1 MPRLQGQVRPA
12 VTATGYGI
20 ALAIILGLL
29 AKVQAE
35 ELSRLTAVEGSRVEE
50 NDIEGL
56 RQKVRALET
65 SLAKLEGGPRAGADD
80 PVHSTVF
87 RQPDEPTAPSVALA
101 SFAEPFTL
109 GSSTIDVGG
118 YVKADLIHDFNAIGS
133 TDTFDPTTIPTD
145 GRPGQNTRLHAR
157 QTRLNLDFRPDQDC
171 NDLQLFVEG
180 DFFGEGNSF
189 RLRHGYLR
197 AGRLLAGQTWSTFMD
212 ESILPAT
219 LDFESPRSSLLDRRA
234 MLRWTQ
240 AVTHCLS
247 VAVALEDPQP
257 TLDLAIAPAGG
268 DVERLGPDLISRFR
282 YETPRWHLQGAGLV
296 RMIGFREV
304 SGARDEAVGWGFDFT
319 GSFRP
324 REIDRVLFQVAFG
337 EGYES
342 YRQGTDGA
350 VDANGV
356 IELNPVL
363 AWVVGYEVDWTD
375 RLSSTFVYSV
385 AEGTTASFQPASRAE
400 AVDYLAANLVFEPLP
415 RLSYGIEYLYG
426 SRTDKDGARGDAHRL
441 QFSVRYDLP

>member
-1 MPRLQGQVRPA
+1 MV
-12 VTATGYGI
+12 
-20 ALAIILGLL
+20 
-29 AKVQAE
+29 
-35 ELSRLTAVEGSRVEE
+35 LSR
-50 NDIEGL
+50 
-56 RQKVRALET
+56 
-65 SLAKLEGGPRAGADD
+65 
-80 PVHSTVF
+80 
-87 RQPDEPTAPSVALA
+87 
-101 SFAEPFTL
+101 
-109 GSSTIDVGG
+109 
-118 YVKADLIHDFNAIGS
+118 KADLIYDFSAIGS
-133 TDTFDPTTIPTD
+133 TDEFDPTTIPTD
-145 GRPGQNTRLHAR
+145 GQPGENTRLHAR
-157 QTRLNLDFRPDQDC
+157 QTRLNLDFRPDRDYD
-171 NDLQLFVEG
+171 DLQLFVEG
-180 DFFGEGNSF
+180 DFFGEGDSF
-189 RLRHGYLR
+189 RLRHAYFR

-212 ESILPAT
+212 ESILPGT
-219 LDFESPRSSLLDRRA
+219 LDFESPRSILLDRRA
-234 MLRWTQ
+234 LLRLTQ
-240 AVTHCLS
+240 PVTDCLS

-257 TLDLAIAPAGG
+257 ALDLAIAPAGG
-268 DVERLGPDLISRFR
+268 DVERLAPDLISRFR
-282 YETPRWHLQGAGLV
+282 YETARWHLQGAGLV

-304 SGARDEAVGWGFDFT
+304 SGAQDEAVGWGFDFT

-342 YRQGTDGA
+342 YRQGFDGA

-400 AVDYLAANLVFEPLP
+400 AIDYLAANLVFEPLP

-426 SRTDKDGARGDAHRL
+426 SRTDKDSAQGEAHRL

>member
-1 MPRLQGQVRPA
+1 LRP
-12 VTATGYGI
+12 I
-20 ALAIILGLL
+20 KLAGFE
-29 AKVQAE
+29 QAMR
-35 ELSRLTAVEGSRVEE
+35 SGDFSI
-50 NDIEGL
+50 DI
-56 RQKVRALET
+56 
-65 SLAKLEGGPRAGADD
+65 
-80 PVHSTVF
+80 
-87 RQPDEPTAPSVALA
+87 
-101 SFAEPFTL
+101 
-109 GSSTIDVGG
+109 GG
-118 YVKADLIHDFNAIGS
+118 YVKADLIYDFDAIGS
-133 TDTFDPTTIPTD
+133 TDVFDPTTIPTD
-145 GRPGQNTRLHAR
+145 GRPGQNARLHAR
-157 QTRLNLDFRPDQDC
+157 QTRLNLDFHPDQDYD
-171 NDLQLFVEG
+171 DLQLFVEG
-180 DFFGEGNSF
+180 DFFGEGDSF
-189 RLRHGYLR
+189 RLRHAYLR

-212 ESILPAT
+212 ESILPGT
-219 LDFESPRSSLLDRRA
+219 LDFESPRSILLDRRA
-234 MLRWTQ
+234 LLRLTQ
-240 AVTHCLS
+240 PVTPCLS

-257 TLDLAIAPAGG
+257 SLDLAIAPAGG
-268 DVERLGPDLISRFR
+268 DVERLAPDLICRFR
-282 YETPRWHLQGAGLV
+282 YETPRCHLQGAGLV
-296 RMIGFREV
+296 RMIGLREV
-304 SGARDEAVGWGFDFT
+304 SGSQDEAVGWGFNFT

-400 AVDYLAANLVFEPLP
+400 ALNYLAANLVFEPLP

-426 SRTDKDGARGDAHRL
+426 SRTDKDSAQGEAHRL